1 MADYASFVSEP
12 FLLEEDRKSL
22 YNAIDQGID
31 FCSDYAVLCDPLE
44 EFEYGIVSGKIS
56 AGCSECTLYFL
67 CSCIEFASVSR
78 QVSFVLM
85 MENGDVYHI
94 IKPKDGPVS
103 YTKLL

>member
-12 FLLEEDRKSL
+12 CLYEEDRKSL
-22 YNAIDQGID
+22 YNAIDEGVG
-31 FCSDYAVLCDPLE
+31 FFSDYALLCDPL

-56 AGCSECTLYFL
+56 AGCSEHTLYFL
-67 CSCIEFASVSR
+67 CACLEGASVSR

-85 MENGDVYHI
+85 METGDVYRI
-94 IKPKDGPVS
+94 VKTKDGHVS